1 MSKYTSELRFIC
13 EMKSGFSVD
22 DIPDKSPEEIIAA
35 ARPAIFDFDYPIYRA
50 DLKEPLELKIL
61 RHYYTRE
68 IGQETFGLWQWRLQS
83 KLNEIMPRYNKL
95 YEAEFKLLEDSGIN
109 NIDVKITRDFTPQ
122 VLRKS
127 KSTNEVHSK
136 DAYSDTPQGGL
147 QAVEDLNYL
156 TDYRKIDNNGFTTNE
171 DLSVTGTDNEVN
183 TEKGYRGSK
192 TKFELFNDF
201 YDKIIDIDQMI
212 INDLSDL
219 FFLLY

>member
-1 MSKYTSELRFIC
+1 MSKYTTELRFIC
-13 EMKSGFSVD
+13 EMKSGFSLE

-95 YEAEFKLLEDSGIN
+95 YEAEFNLLAESGIN
-109 NIDVKITRDFTPQ
+109 NIDVTIRRNSSSQGLTVSSDE
-122 VLRKS
+122 S
-127 KSTNEVHSK
+127 STESK

-147 QAVEDLNYL
+147 QDVEQLDYL
-156 TDYRKIDNNGFTTNE
+156 TDYRNIKNSGETSGESSTETTGEEITNE
-171 DLSVTGTDNEVN
+171 S
-183 TEKGYRGSK
+183 GYRGSK

>member
-1 MSKYTSELRFIC
+1 MSKYTTELRFIC
-13 EMKSGFSVD
+13 EMKSGFPVEE
-22 DIPDKSPEEIIAA
+22 IPDKSPEEIIAA
-35 ARPAIFDFDYPIYRA
+35 ARPVIFDFDYPIFRA

-83 KLNEIMPRYNKL
+83 KLNEIMPRYNKM
-95 YEAEFKLLEDSGIN
+95 YEAEFNLLAESGIN
-109 NIDVKITRDFTPQ
+109 NIDVTTRRNSSSQGQTVSRDE
-122 VLRKS
+122 S
-127 KSTNEVHSK
+127 SGESK
-136 DAYSDTPQGGL
+136 DAYNDTPQGGL
-147 QAVEDLNYL
+147 RDVEQLDYL
-156 TDYRKIDNNGFTTNE
+156 TDYRNIKNSGETSGESSTETSGEELTNE
-171 DLSVTGTDNEVN
+171 S
-183 TEKGYRGSK
+183 GYRGAK